1 MGRILVHGFYH
12 LSHRSFMGGTR
23 PNRRA
28 NISPLRWVL
37 QMKNKKDTQQLAT
50 LVYVLAMRKEIE
62 KEVESR
68 YIKRIEYLV
77 GANNE
82 LMKELEHLVGELR
95 ENEIITVSKES
106 VEDIEE
112 GGDELLHEE
121 GGVDDGNG
129 LSEDK
134 QEYETTTDAG

>member
-1 MGRILVHGFYH
+1 MGRILVHGIRYFSYGSS
-12 LSHRSFMGGTR
+12 LGRTR
-23 PNRRA
+23 PNRRTDL
-28 NISPLRWVL
+28 SPLRWVL

-68 YIKRIEYLV
+68 YTKRIDYLV

-82 LMKELEHLVGELR
+82 LMQELEHW

-106 VEDIEE
+106 VIEE
-112 GGDELLHEE
+112 VKH
-121 GGVDDGNG
+121 
-129 LSEDK
+129 
-134 QEYETTTDAG
+134 ETTATAG